1 LLATAVVGRTAAMV
15 PSRPS
20 RSAESLI
27 WALSATMC
35 VADYVLFAAQGMT
48 IAIHWPVILY
58 ITALYLA
65 SLGIQC
71 RNPPGARL
79 LSAFAQ
85 VFAFGQVGGYLSYAA
100 MAASPFPNADALLA
114 RADAALGFDWVAWF
128 TWINAHPTLHF
139 VLNRAYA
146 SIPLQVLVL
155 LVFFAF
161 ADTKR
166 IDELLLAAI
175 LSVVMIVPIMVLLP
189 AVGAWSQHGVGVEPW
204 RADILALR
212 AHTLLKVG
220 ATQGIISFPS
230 FHTVLGV
237 LLANM
242 ARGRKWFAPV
252 LVLNLM
258 LIAAVMSAG
267 AHYGVDM
274 LSGLVVSW
282 LAIAIARSMLKWC
295 ARAGAVIA
303 LPHLVTEIS

>member
-1 LLATAVVGRTAAMV
+1 MVARTAATAS
-15 PSRPS
+15 PRPS
-20 RSAESLI
+20 QSAEALIWSLI
-27 WALSATMC
+27 AAMG

-58 ITALYLA
+58 ITALYAA
-65 SLGIQC
+65 SLGIQR

-100 MAASPFPNADALLA
+100 MAASPFPMADAVLA

-128 TWINAHPTLHF
+128 TWLNAHPTLQF
-139 VLNRAYA
+139 VLTKAYA

-175 LSVVMIVPIMVLLP
+175 LSVAMIVPIMVLLP

-212 AHTLLKVG
+212 AHSLLKVG

-282 LAIAIARSMLKWC
+282 LGIATARAMLKWC
-295 ARAGAVIA
+295 AHADATIT
-303 LPHLVTEIS
+303 LPQLVSETS

>member
-1 LLATAVVGRTAAMV
+1 MVSRTATLTS
-15 PSRPS
+15 PRPS
-20 RSAESLI
+20 QSAEALI
-27 WALSATMC
+27 WALIAAIG
-35 VADYVLFAAQGMT
+35 VADCVLFAAQGMT

-65 SLGIQC
+65 SLAIQR
-71 RNPPGARL
+71 RNPPAARL

-100 MAASPFPNADALLA
+100 MAASPFPMADALLA
-114 RADAALGFDWVAWF
+114 HADAALGFDWVAWF
-128 TWINAHPTLHF
+128 TWINAHPTLHL
-139 VLNRAYA
+139 VLTKAYA

-161 ADTKR
+161 ADPKR

-175 LSVVMIVPIMVLLP
+175 LSVAMIVPIMVLLP

-212 AHTLLKVG
+212 AHALLQVG

-237 LLANM
+237 LLANTT
-242 ARGRKWFAPV
+242 RGRKWFVPV

-274 LSGLVVSW
+274 LSGLVLAW
-282 LAIAIARSMLKWC
+282 LAIATARAMLKWC
-295 ARAGAVIA
+295 SRPDATLA
-303 LPHLVTEIS
+303 LPQLVSETF